1 MRETKTKSGP
11 LGARDAGAMVVALA
25 LAALFSCSSP
35 GGDFAI
41 SWAEYD
47 DTNTAAL
54 DHSEWQAILDGY
66 LRTDNPE
73 GINLFDYGAL
83 EANAGDRNRLQT
95 YLKQLEAV
103 DPRAYSRD
111 EQMAYWI
118 NFYNAL
124 TVKVVTESYPVD
136 SIRDIGEGLGSLIGT
151 GPWSDE
157 VTEVA
162 GVALT
167 LDNIEHNIL
176 RPIWQDPR
184 IHYAVNCASHGCPNL
199 SKTAYTAANLEEQLE
214 AGAAEYVNHLR
225 GVDLIDEDFM
235 VISSIYTWFVED
247 FGDSE
252 EGVLAHLT
260 KYAEDDLAESLGNF
274 AGVIEYEYDWQLND
288 PGE

>member
-1 MRETKTKSGP
+1 MMKNSRLASPRLLATG
-11 LGARDAGAMVVALA
+11 LA
-25 LAALFSCSSP
+25 LAAVAGLLVLAGCNQ
-35 GGDFAI
+35 
-41 SWAEYD
+41 AEAHPEW
-47 DTNTAAL
+47 DTSNESNEATIDHGMWQQLL
-54 DHSEWQAILDGY
+54 DRYVHPHES
-66 LRTDNPE
+66 
-73 GINLFDYGAL
+73 GINRVDYASL
-83 EANAGDRNRLQT
+83 KANADDSALLDSYIDSLQGI
-95 YLKQLEAV
+95 
-103 DPRAYSRD
+103 DPRGYSRD
-111 EQMAYWI
+111 VQMAYWI

-124 TVKVVTESYPVD
+124 TVKVVAEAYPVD

-162 GVALT
+162 GVPLT

-199 SKTAYTAANLEEQLE
+199 SKTVYTAANLEEQME

-225 GVDLIDEDFM
+225 GVDLIDEDFL

-252 EGVLAHLT
+252 EGVLAHLV